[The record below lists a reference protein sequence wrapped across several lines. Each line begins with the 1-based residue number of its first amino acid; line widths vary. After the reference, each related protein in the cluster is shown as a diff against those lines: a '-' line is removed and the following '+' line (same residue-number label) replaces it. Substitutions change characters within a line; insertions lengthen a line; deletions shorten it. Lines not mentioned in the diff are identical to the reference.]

1 MAVAWECGGTREAMR
16 TQGKEAD
23 PRRGGAGACDGGGH
37 GGGGGEKKEKRVF
50 AGGWDSAPQ
59 QNGVGIIV
67 RRNRSGMKSR
77 WALHGPPF
85 PSPWATFCVI

>member
-50 AGGWDSAPQ
+50 AGGRKW
-59 QNGVGIIV
+59 
-67 RRNRSGMKSR
+67 
-77 WALHGPPF
+77 
-85 PSPWATFCVI
+85 C